1 MIKTLEM
8 SEVSKKVANI
18 YEAAIIIAKRARQIN
33 NEQKQ
38 MISRESEF
46 GDDDYDNY
54 IDDEDGEITAKEFI
68 NLPKPSELSLEEF
81 MKGTLKFDYG
91 DSDEEEEQMDSK

>member
-1 MIKTLEM
+1 MIKTLPM
-8 SEVSKKVANI
+8 NEVSKKVANI
-18 YEAAIIIAKRARQIN
+18 YEAAIVIAKRARQIN

-38 MISRESEF
+38 MISRESE

-68 NLPKPSELSLEEF
+68 NLPKPSDLSLEEF